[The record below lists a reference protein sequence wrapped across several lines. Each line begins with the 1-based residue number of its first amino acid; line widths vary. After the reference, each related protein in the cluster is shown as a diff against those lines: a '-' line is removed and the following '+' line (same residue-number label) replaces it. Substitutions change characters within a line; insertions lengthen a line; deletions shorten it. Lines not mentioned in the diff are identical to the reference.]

1 MSIARDRILAF
12 EIRRAPEMQV
22 LLAKHG
28 GRADFV
34 STFSEAPLEANGQAF
49 AFGEEL
55 LAGVHPMVLCL
66 TGVAV
71 RRLLDLLRTRHPAE
85 ALREALAR
93 PARTPRCSGRNG
105 RDTETDSRR
114 GGSRSRR

>member
-34 STFSEAPLEANGQAF
+34 STFSEAPLEANGPRQHYMRAVLDHC
-49 AFGEEL
+49 AATVTPAINQDSSL
-55 LAGVHPMVLCL
+55 LAPMASANALIVRAPNAPAVDTGASVPVL
-66 TGVAV
+66 
-71 RRLLDLLRTRHPAE
+71 RIDF
-85 ALREALAR
+85 
-93 PARTPRCSGRNG
+93 
-105 RDTETDSRR
+105 
-114 GGSRSRR
+114 